1 MRIIQK
7 LCSIRL
13 VDQLYVDI
21 NLESN
26 KDDEVNHSVHS
37 LTIPDEHFQSLQCCY
52 HRRTKAK
59 VMNIV
64 HKIMDLFIVVNNL
77 NINKPNMLI
86 R

>member
-52 HRRTKAK
+52 HRNQTCLY
-59 VMNIV
+59 VEYSYLIYSSTT
-64 HKIMDLFIVVNNL
+64 FVVSL
-77 NINKPNMLI
+77 Q
-86 R
+86 